1 MAVFHF
7 TGEIICELTGQYL
20 DFELEYDVY
29 EDPDMTREELV
40 QMGQDYASFPSPDLL
55 LSTILRN
62 CQKALDKDFDQEYA
76 GNLLEGIAYDFVGL
90 YAHMTM
96 GNVPDDWS

>member
-1 MAVFHF
+1 MATFHF

-40 QMGQDYASFPSPDLL
+40 QMGQDYASFRDHEVLNYIMDK
-55 LSTILRN
+55 LSVVLN
-62 CQKALDKDFDQEYA
+62 FEH
-76 GNLLEGIAYDFVGL
+76 LETD
-90 YAHMTM
+90 
-96 GNVPDDWS
+96 NDD

>member
-1 MAVFHF
+1 MATFHF

-40 QMGQDYASFPSPDLL
+40 QMGKDYASFADHEVLNYIMDN
-55 LSTILRN
+55 LSVVLNFEHVET
-62 CQKALDKDFDQEYA
+62 
-76 GNLLEGIAYDFVGL
+76 
-90 YAHMTM
+90 
-96 GNVPDDWS
+96 DDDD

>member
-1 MAVFHF
+1 MAIFHF

-40 QMGQDYASFPSPDLL
+40 QMGQDYASFADHEVLNYIMDN
-55 LSTILRN
+55 LSIVL
-62 CQKALDKDFDQEYA
+62 
-76 GNLLEGIAYDFVGL
+76 NLEDVR
-90 YAHMTM
+90 M
-96 GNVPDDWS
+96 DEE

>member
-1 MAVFHF
+1 MATFHF

-40 QMGQDYASFPSPDLL
+40 QMGKDYASF
-55 LSTILRN
+55 R
-62 CQKALDKDFDQEYA
+62 DQEVLGYIMD
-76 GNLLEGIAYDFVGL
+76 NLSVVLNFEHVETD
-90 YAHMTM
+90 
-96 GNVPDDWS
+96 NDD